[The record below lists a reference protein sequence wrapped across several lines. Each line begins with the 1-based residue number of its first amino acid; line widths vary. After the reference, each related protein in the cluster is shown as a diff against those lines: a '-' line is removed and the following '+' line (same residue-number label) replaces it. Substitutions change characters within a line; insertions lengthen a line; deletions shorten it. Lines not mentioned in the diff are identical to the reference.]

1 MSASEHRPPVFLAL
15 DISQSDEAIGCLV
28 SLCSDRVSPKDRLA
42 FLRWCRKSAQLPLL
56 TIIR

>member
-1 MSASEHRPPVFLAL
+1 MSDSEHRPPVSLAL
-15 DISQSDEAIGCLV
+15 YIPQSGETIDWPVAR
-28 SLCSDRVSPKDRLA
+28 CSDWASLKDHLT